1 MISAPKPPPTWQEAL
16 DRFATTGDLEASGV
30 LENRLRMP
38 NGIETGAFPF
48 WHGRQG
54 RTRLDDDAGP
64 IFLRSA
70 DSGFVRQNDG
80 QMARFDGLLAWN
92 PNPSDFF
99 GDDPRQFG
107 REDEFA

>member
-1 MISAPKPPPTWQEAL
+1 
-16 DRFATTGDLEASGV
+16 
-30 LENRLRMP
+30 MP

-92 PNPSDFF
+92 PNPST
-99 GDDPRQFG
+99 GVEG
-107 REDEFA
+107 RISALKHGYGWDRTRIDGTEGAQIWVGHGVMAHNLVKISTLAA